1 MQLLLR
7 NNVVALDVIKSWG
20 IVFNSTATFTF
31 FTISNIIMNLKFDR
45 MGAVAI
51 AALSFS
57 LGTALLPTETAQAAV
72 LGDSATAVN
81 TFQDSVITGNI
92 ETVFDFSGPE
102 PIADG
107 VEFPAFATLYD
118 IDISDDSLTMTLV
131 DNSVVASLVSP
142 TGRFDRYYIGF
153 DHSIVTSAS
162 LDGSDELNEFANVE
176 VLEPGFSLDIAD
188 LFGIGIPVPIEFEN
202 GGLLVEL
209 GKGTDVTNLGV
220 SATVNFTTESV
231 PEPQATVPLLLVGG
245 LMVARTITRKRRL
258 I

>member
-1 MQLLLR
+1 
-7 NNVVALDVIKSWG
+7 
-20 IVFNSTATFTF
+20 
-31 FTISNIIMNLKFDR
+31 MNLKLDR
-45 MGAVAI
+45 INAVAI
-51 AALSFS
+51 VALSLS
-57 LGTALLPTETAQAAV
+57 LGVAFLPTRTAQAAV

-81 TFQDSVITGNI
+81 TFQDSVITGGI

-102 PIADG
+102 LVDND
-107 VEFPAFATLYD
+107 VEFSAFASLYD

-142 TGRFDRYYIGF
+142 AGRFDRYYIGF
-153 DHSIVTSAS
+153 DNSIVTSAS

-188 LFGIGIPVPIEFEN
+188 LFDIGIPVPIEFEN

-209 GKGTDVTNLGV
+209 GEGTDVTNLGNT
-220 SATVNFTTESV
+220 AKVNFTTKSV
-231 PEPQATVPLLLVGG
+231 PEPQATVPVLLVGG
-245 LMVARTITRKRRL
+245 LMVARSIKRKRRF